1 MKVIFDGYWWFGGP
15 PSGRLVVRELVSAW
29 IESFPDD
36 EVWLACRR
44 SDVQPLQAALPNL
57 NLLPLDLPIHALAA
71 AFEVPW
77 KARGMGAQI
86 LTQNFAP
93 LARNGA
99 VFIHDAIF
107 KEHPEWFSM
116 RERLYLSFIG
126 LLLQLTN
133 STVLTS
139 SKTEARRIK
148 RFLRAKEISA
158 VGLAVASFLST
169 AVSTPPRGA
178 PKSRDFFLSV
188 GRLNV
193 RKNLATVVCA
203 SAASET
209 VTEDTPLVV
218 VGEPN
223 GLPDDGPAIAR
234 QLVNEK
240 ALCFLGRVSD
250 GELRWL
256 YENARALIYLSL
268 DEGYGLPPIEASAFG
283 TVRILSDIPILR
295 EVNGDGPIYTDP
307 LDVEALAEVIRD
319 VPEKLKQ
326 MRVHQTA
333 IQTSWADV
341 AVKVRQVLGNQK
353 GIHTS

>member
-1 MKVIFDGYWWFGGP
+1 M
-15 PSGRLVVRELVSAW
+15 
-29 IESFPDD
+29 
-36 EVWLACRR
+36 
-44 SDVQPLQAALPNL
+44 
-57 NLLPLDLPIHALAA
+57 
-71 AFEVPW
+71 
-77 KARGMGAQI
+77 
-86 LTQNFAP
+86 
-93 LARNGA
+93 
-99 VFIHDAIF
+99 
-107 KEHPEWFSM
+107 
-116 RERLYLSFIG
+116 
-126 LLLQLTN
+126 
-133 STVLTS
+133 
-139 SKTEARRIK
+139 
-148 RFLRAKEISA
+148 
-158 VGLAVASFLST
+158 
-169 AVSTPPRGA
+169 
-178 PKSRDFFLSV
+178 
-188 GRLNV
+188 
-193 RKNLATVVCA
+193 
-203 SAASET
+203 
-209 VTEDTPLVV
+209 
-218 VGEPN
+218 
-223 GLPDDGPAIAR
+223 
-234 QLVNEK
+234 NEK